1 MADDT
6 VQRYWNMFE
15 TKGST
20 KAAAVGL
27 ADFLFTKYVRAIYSG
42 RIWKSSSLKE
52 TAIACGHQ

>member
-52 TAIACGHQ
+52 TAIAC